1 MTGNP
6 SGTPDGAPR
15 LETSGVADP
24 GAREAAGGVSGDEI
38 PAAGDRGGTGGAGS
52 RAASVQ
58 VVEGKALGRWA
69 PDELAARVGGAA
81 RVVVDVGTGDARAA
95 WRLARAE
102 PDTLVIGLDPAW
114 QRMSDTA
121 TRARRKPAKGGAPN
135 LVLVNAAVEAAP
147 TALDQVADAV
157 TVLMPWG
164 GLLRGVVA
172 AGPDVCAGLRRLA
185 RPGATLEIVIGTS
198 IWRPPIPVE
207 LVDLPEL
214 TPAALAPNGE
224 LAARWAAA
232 GWAVDEAA
240 VTTSLDDGAPVT
252 SWARRLGSGSAE
264 ALLVVRAHA
273 L

>member
-1 MTGNP
+1 MTDRPRP
-6 SGTPDGAPR
+6 SAT
-15 LETSGVADP
+15 
-24 GAREAAGGVSGDEI
+24 
-38 PAAGDRGGTGGAGS
+38 
-52 RAASVQ
+52 Q
-58 VVEGKALGRWA
+58 VVEGKALGRLA
-69 PDELAARVGGAA
+69 TDELAARVADAA

-114 QRMSDTA
+114 QRMADTA

-147 TALDQVADAV
+147 PALDGVADAV

-164 GLLRGVVA
+164 GLLRGVVS
-172 AGPDVCAGLRRLA
+172 AGSDVCGGLRRLA

-198 IWRPPIPVE
+198 IWRPPVPVE
-207 LVDLPEL
+207 LADLPEL
-214 TPAALAPNGE
+214 TPAALAPGGE

-232 GWAVDEAA
+232 GWALDGAV
-240 VTTSLDDGAPVT
+240 VTTSMEHDAPAT
-252 SWARRLGSGSAE
+252 SWARRLGSGSPE
-264 ALLVVRAHA
+264 SLLVVRAHA